1 MCVFVWERGHPA
13 NKIMDNAYLNAI
25 CSKCS
30 IVNCGY
36 AAPMCLPTKVPRV
49 VPLNVMYATAITH
62 RKCKLNLRS
71 STVEFNFN

>member
-30 IVNCGY
+30 IVN
-36 AAPMCLPTKVPRV
+36 
-49 VPLNVMYATAITH
+49 NVMYATAIIH
-62 RKCKLNLRS
+62 RKCKLYLRL